1 MSSKFPNLRIVT
13 PRAARQTIWLTPHFA
28 SSIGRAL
35 RINALQPLCDYFR
48 AGGGVSRNV

>member
-1 MSSKFPNLRIVT
+1 MSSKFLNLRIAT
-13 PRAARQTIWLTPHFA
+13 PRAARQKIRLTPRFA

-48 AGGGVSRNV
+48 AGGGVSRSV